1 MKVISTFPLTN
12 IPQPFISENTS
23 CIYSSLYILQ
33 MCNLANEKSGV
44 LHLGNTQMHINKY
57 TIVHINKYT
66 PVQLTNAQLRTTLT
80 NKKLPSNFS
89 RPDISVVVMTSQGE
103 DQILSKELAVKSF
116 EFAIRYSFYKWV
128 RQYSVVS

>member
-1 MKVISTFPLTN
+1 
-12 IPQPFISENTS
+12 
-23 CIYSSLYILQ
+23 
-33 MCNLANEKSGV
+33 
-44 LHLGNTQMHINKY
+44 MHINKY
-57 TIVHINKYT
+57 TIVHIDKYT

-89 RPDISVVVMTSQGE
+89 RPDISLVVMTSQGE

>member
-1 MKVISTFPLTN
+1 
-12 IPQPFISENTS
+12 
-23 CIYSSLYILQ
+23 
-33 MCNLANEKSGV
+33 
-44 LHLGNTQMHINKY
+44 MHINKY
-57 TIVHINKYT
+57 TIVHIDKYT

-116 EFAIRYSFYKWV
+116 EFAICHSF
-128 RQYSVVS
+128 